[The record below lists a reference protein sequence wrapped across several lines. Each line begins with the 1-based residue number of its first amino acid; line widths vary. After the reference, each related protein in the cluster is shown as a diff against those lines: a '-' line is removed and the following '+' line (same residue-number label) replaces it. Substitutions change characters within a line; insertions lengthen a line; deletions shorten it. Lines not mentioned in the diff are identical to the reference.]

1 MAMTGIVVPERGQE
15 WRERMDR
22 GRLSRLRTELARADC
37 GAGVFYDPT
46 NIRYATGTSNMQV
59 YTLHNPCRYVFVPVE
74 GPVVL
79 FEFGGCGHLADGC
92 VAVSEVR
99 GAVSWYYSVSGPRV
113 EEHADRWA
121 TEITDLMA
129 AHGGDSRCIAFD
141 RLDPL
146 GTHLMEAAGFT
157 IVDGQEVAQLARRIK
172 TPEEVDALRDAV
184 AVCQLG
190 IARMI
195 EATRPGMTE
204 NAIWS
209 ILHETN
215 IAQGGEWIETRLLSS
230 GPRTN
235 PWYQEASNRR
245 VEAGDMVS
253 LDSDLVGPHG
263 YSADI
268 SRSWIVDGKAPT
280 GEQKTLYGLAFEQ
293 VMHNQALF
301 RPGVTF
307 GDLADR
313 AFTLPQSFSE
323 YEIPAIGHGVGLV
336 NEYPIVLHA
345 PWHARNGH
353 EGLVEPGMV
362 FCIESYAG
370 RPGGREGVKL
380 EQQILVTEEGNE
392 LLSDMCF
399 EAALL

>member
-1 MAMTGIVVPERGQE
+1 MSGDLVPERGRR
-15 WRERMDR
+15 WCERMDR
-22 GRLSRLRTELARADC
+22 GRLARLRAELARADC

-79 FEFGGCGHLADGC
+79 FEFNGCGHLSEGC
-92 VAVSEVR
+92 VAVSQVR
-99 GAVSWYYSVSGPRV
+99 PAVPWYFSVSGPRV
-113 EEHADRWA
+113 GEKARRWA
-121 TEITDLMA
+121 GEIADLA
-129 AHGGDSRCIAFD
+129 RRHGGGSRRIAFD
-141 RLDPL
+141 RLDPA
-146 GTHLMEAAGFT
+146 GAHLMEAAGHV
-157 IVDGQEVAQLARRIK
+157 IVDGQEVAQRARRIK
-172 TPEEVDALRDAV
+172 TPEEIDALRDAV
-184 AVCQLG
+184 AVCQRG

-215 IAQGGEWIETRLLSS
+215 IASGGEWIETRLLSS

-235 PWYQEASNRR
+235 PWYQEASMRR
-245 VEAGDMVS
+245 VEAGDMIS

-268 SRSWIVDGKAPT
+268 SRSWIAGGKAPT

-307 GDLADR
+307 AELAEGALSLR
-313 AFTLPQSFSE
+313 SPFSD
-323 YEIPAIGHGVGLV
+323 YQIPAVAHGVGLV

-345 PWHARNGH
+345 SWHAERGH
-353 EGLVEPGMV
+353 EGVVEPGMV

-380 EQQILVTEEGNE
+380 EQQILVTANGSE
-392 LLSDMCF
+392 LLSDMPF